1 MRRNYEREPHDE
13 MGHKKKVF
21 GALIFEPTDAYR
33 NGVFASFLF
42 SLLGGVLSLFFIY
55 TYIDMSLD
63 NNYDFENVEGFLFH
77 CEKEMDQSWLC

>member
-42 SLLGGVLSLFFIY
+42 SFFFLYLGVSCLSFL
-55 TYIDMSLD
+55 YI
-63 NNYDFENVEGFLFH
+63 H
-77 CEKEMDQSWLC
+77 I